1 MHLSQYLGQKT
12 DESHRTISQDFLL
25 LNDSFRL
32 KTARVYIYLRT
43 TMEKAQDRI
52 TLTNQVI
59 DTIFHALNLKHIDKN
74 TVTEATSIT
83 AGGLNLDSV
92 DILEIIVQLEH
103 KFGIKMSDSEA
114 YAQHFQNI
122 GTVVD
127 FVKSKA

>member
-1 MHLSQYLGQKT
+1 
-12 DESHRTISQDFLL
+12 
-25 LNDSFRL
+25 
-32 KTARVYIYLRT
+32 
-43 TMEKAQDRI
+43 MEKAQDRI

-59 DTIFHALNLKHIDKN
+59 ETIFNSLNLKHIDAT
-74 TVTEATSIT
+74 TVTDNTPIT

-103 KFGIKMSDSEA
+103 KFGLKMSDSEA

-127 FVKSKA
+127 FVKSKT

>member
-1 MHLSQYLGQKT
+1 
-12 DESHRTISQDFLL
+12 
-25 LNDSFRL
+25 
-32 KTARVYIYLRT
+32 
-43 TMEKAQDRI
+43 MEKAQDRT

-59 DTIFHALNLKHIDKN
+59 ETIFQSLNLKHIDQT
-74 TVTEATSIT
+74 TVNESTAIT

-103 KFGIKMSDSEA
+103 KFGLKMSDSEA

-127 FVKSKA
+127 FVKSKTLL

>member
-1 MHLSQYLGQKT
+1 
-12 DESHRTISQDFLL
+12 
-25 LNDSFRL
+25 
-32 KTARVYIYLRT
+32 
-43 TMEKAQDRI
+43 MEKAQDRN

-59 DTIFHALNLKHIDKN
+59 ETIFQALNLKHIDRAS
-74 TVTEATSIT
+74 VTDSTAIT
-83 AGGLNLDSV
+83 TGGLNLDSV

-127 FVKSKA
+127 FVKSKTQ

>member
-1 MHLSQYLGQKT
+1 
-12 DESHRTISQDFLL
+12 
-25 LNDSFRL
+25 
-32 KTARVYIYLRT
+32 
-43 TMEKAQDRI
+43 MEKAQDRI

>member
-1 MHLSQYLGQKT
+1 
-12 DESHRTISQDFLL
+12 
-25 LNDSFRL
+25 
-32 KTARVYIYLRT
+32 
-43 TMEKAQDRI
+43 MEKAQDRI

-59 DTIFHALNLKHIDKN
+59 ETIFNSLNLKHIDAT
-74 TVTEATSIT
+74 TVTDTTPIT

-103 KFGIKMSDSEA
+103 KFGLKMSDSEA

-127 FVKSKA
+127 FVKSKT